1 MYGYLYGRGIRAN
14 RFILEDKSENTVEN
28 IRNSL
33 SLIRRWEADTPR
45 EEKVA
50 IVTSNFHI
58 FRAKHIAEKL
68 GQEDV
73 ITVASS
79 ADPILVLHLWVREGL
94 AVLKDKFMGRM

>member
-1 MYGYLYGRGIRAN
+1 MTKFDISTIT
-14 RFILEDKSENTVEN
+14 ILFNTARYTSRTCLVISEFN
-28 IRNSL
+28 IS
-33 SLIRRWEADTPR
+33 IPYT
-45 EEKVA
+45 
-50 IVTSNFHI
+50 ITSNFHI